1 MENMSSGRFSA
12 GPYRQDNLAVVGR
25 ILDSG
30 RLNTIFAVIDLA
42 GLLYL
47 EHFAGK
53 NLGNASR

>member
-1 MENMSSGRFSA
+1 MWSLGRISA
-12 GPYRQDNLAVVGR
+12 CQDHLAVVGG

-30 RLNTIFAVIDLA
+30 RLNTIFAGIDLA